1 MGSGLGT
8 CWDVA
13 VRTLLPGSDPVVLAA
28 HYAYPEHLGAPHVRV
43 NFVASTDGAVT
54 VDGRSGGLGSDADR
68 RVFGTL
74 RELAEVVLV
83 GAGTVRAENYGG
95 ARKPTRGRA
104 DPPPIAV
111 VTGSADLDPGARLFT
126 DTRVAPIVL
135 TGPDAPTTAAG
146 ESGSSTTRSAPAA
159 RSARSRS
166 AGASGPVSTIGATR
180 VSVKRRAPGSRSAE
194 PVTTAIGGGSARPRV
209 GLRAPP

>member
-13 VRTLLPGSDPVVLAA
+13 VRTLLPGSDPVELAA
-28 HYAYPEHLGAPHVRV
+28 HYAYPECLGAPHVRV

-54 VDGRSGGLGSDADR
+54 VDGRSAGLGSDADR

-111 VTGSADLDPGARLFT
+111 VTGSADHDPGARLFT
-126 DTRVAPIVL
+126 DTRVAPIVR
-135 TGPDAPTTAAG
+135 TGPDARARAPRPAPRALRGRAAALRRPRG
-146 ESGSSTTRSAPAA
+146 RRPC
-159 RSARSRS
+159 
-166 AGASGPVSTIGATR
+166 
-180 VSVKRRAPGSRSAE
+180 RRALPHRRPGAR
-194 PVTTAIGGGSARPRV
+194 GG
-209 GLRAPP
+209 

>member
-68 RVFGTL
+68 QVFGTL
-74 RELAEVVLV
+74 RELADVVLV
-83 GAGTVRAENYGG
+83 
-95 ARKPTRGRA
+95 
-104 DPPPIAV
+104 
-111 VTGSADLDPGARLFT
+111 
-126 DTRVAPIVL
+126 
-135 TGPDAPTTAAG
+135 
-146 ESGSSTTRSAPAA
+146 
-159 RSARSRS
+159 
-166 AGASGPVSTIGATR
+166 GATR

-209 GLRAPP
+209 GLRAPR